1 MLAIKEKFA
10 LLLHNTG
17 AIFALVLFLTLNPFP
32 THLKSQNAEAEQEV
46 YLIISSFNPD
56 TKRSMDF
63 INEFELSLGTDY
75 KENAIVLIED
85 LGAKNFNEEAH
96 LWKVR
101 VASLLKKYEH
111 KKLRAIIAIGQEAW
125 AALLAQDALPS
136 DVPIFGEY
144 ISGNGIELPITSV
157 DETWQPEWVNM
168 SRKARTKATAGGILN
183 HYVPR
188 RNIDLILSF
197 FPETKNIVFL
207 SDNTYGGLSMK
218 TLFKRDMNEVPNVN
232 YLFLDSRE
240 LHFNEILQSIKVLP
254 QNTAMLIGTWRVN
267 KDGQYFLGNSLEELI
282 SANPNLPVFTMSGTG
297 LGAGAIGGY
306 IPKYGLHAKKIVS
319 LIEAYAKGERDSVRF
334 NTSGSS
340 YQFDQRLLEKL
351 KINKQMLPP
360 ESILINVKDPR
371 LARYKNYLIVVSSV
385 TVLLA
390 IFMVTLLILY
400 SKNKRLQKYLEENRQ
415 KLIEAKERAE
425 ESDHLKSAFLANMSH
440 EIRTPLN
447 SIVGFSNLL
456 ISDDYTSEQRVEMNK
471 VIAQNS
477 ELLLT
482 LITDILDIS
491 GLETGKLNFVFRS
504 VEVNSLCE
512 QVIATTSHL
521 KKASIDYRFE
531 PTLESCEINTDVH
544 RLSQVLLN
552 LLTNANKF
560 TQQGEIVLKYELKG
574 SHLLFSVSDTGKGI
588 PKEQHNKLFERFGKL
603 NTFSQGAGLGLAIS
617 KQIIS
622 NLGGKIW
629 IDPEYSDGA
638 RFCFTHPIL
647 PKSNKTA

>member
-1 MLAIKEKFA
+1 MSAIKEK
-10 LLLHNTG
+10 LTLVLYDTG
-17 AIFALVLFLTLNPFP
+17 ALFALVLFLTLNLFP
-32 THLKSQNAEAEQEV
+32 THLKSQNAEVEQEV

-63 INEFELSLGTDY
+63 INEFELALGTDY
-75 KENAIVLIED
+75 KDNAIVLIED

-96 LWKVR
+96 LWKGR

-125 AALLAQDALPS
+125 AALLAQDTIPS
-136 DVPIFGEY
+136 GVPIFGEY

-168 SRKARTKATAGGILN
+168 SRKARRKANAGGILN

-218 TLFKRDMNEVPNVN
+218 TLFKRDMNEVPNIN

-240 LHFNEILQSIKVLP
+240 LHFNEILQSIKMLP

-297 LGAGAIGGY
+297 LGSGAIGGY
-306 IPKYGLHAKKIVS
+306 IPKYGLHAKRIVS
-319 LIEAYAKGERDSVRF
+319 LIEAYAKGDRDSVRF

-351 KINKQMLPP
+351 KINKQMLPS
-360 ESILINVKDPR
+360 ESIIINAKDPR
-371 LARYKNYLIVVSSV
+371 LAKYKKYLIAVSSV
-385 TVLLA
+385 TVALA
-390 IFMVTLLILY
+390 IFMITLFFMY
-400 SKNKRLQKYLEENRQ
+400 SKNKRLRKYLEQNRQ
-415 KLIEAKERAE
+415 ELIMAKERAE

-456 ISDDYTSEQRVEMNK
+456 ISDDYTAEQRVEMNK

-491 GLETGKLNFVFRS
+491 GLETGKLNFVFRT

-512 QVIATTSHL
+512 QVLATTTHL
-521 KKASIDYRFE
+521 RKASIDYRFE
-531 PTLESCEINTDVH
+531 PTLESCEIYTDVH

-560 TQQGEIVLKYELKG
+560 TQQGEIVLKYELNG
-574 SHLLFSVSDTGKGI
+574 SHLLFSVSDTGSGI
-588 PKEQHNKLFERFGKL
+588 PKEQHKKLFERFGKL

-617 KQIIS
+617 KQIIT
-622 NLGGKIW
+622 NLGGRIW
-629 IDPEYSDGA
+629 IDPEYSEGA
-638 RFCFTHPIL
+638 RFYFTHPIL
-647 PKSNKTA
+647 SKSDNKA

>member
-1 MLAIKEKFA
+1 MSNIKEKLS
-10 LLLHNTG
+10 LLFNNSWAML
-17 AIFALVLFLTLNPFP
+17 ALVVFLTFNPFP
-32 THLKSQNAEAEQEV
+32 TRLKSQNAHVEQEV

-56 TKRSMDF
+56 TKRSLDF
-63 INEFELSLGTDY
+63 INDFELALGTDY
-75 KENAIVLIED
+75 KENAIILIED
-85 LGAKNFNEEAH
+85 MGAKNFNEEAF
-96 LWKVR
+96 LWKGR
-101 VASLLKKYEH
+101 VASLLRKYED
-111 KKLRAIIAIGQEAW
+111 KRLRAIIAIGQEAW
-125 AALLAQDALPS
+125 AALLAQDSLPS
-136 DVPIFGEY
+136 GVPIFCEY
-144 ISGNGIELPITSV
+144 VSNNGIELPHTSV
-157 DETWQPEWVNM
+157 DENWQPEWVNM
-168 SRKARTKATAGGILN
+168 SRKARGKAIAGGILN

-188 RNIDLILSF
+188 RNIELVLSF

-218 TLFKRDMNEVPNVN
+218 TLFKRDMNEVPNMN

-254 QNTAMLIGTWRVN
+254 QNSVMLIGTWRVN

-297 LGAGAIGGY
+297 LGSGAIGGY
-306 IPKYGLHAKKIVS
+306 IPTYGQHAKRIVS
-319 LIEAYAKGERDSVRF
+319 LIESYAKGNIDSVRF
-334 NTSGSS
+334 NTSGGS

-360 ESILINVKDPR
+360 ESILINAKDPR
-371 LARYKNYLIVVSSV
+371 LVRYRNYLILVSSV
-385 TVLLA
+385 TVILA
-390 IFMVTLLILY
+390 IFMITLFIMY
-400 SKNKRLQKYLEENRQ
+400 TRSKRLRKNLEEHRQ
-415 KLIEAKERAE
+415 ELIEAKERAE

-456 ISDDYTSEQRVEMNK
+456 ISDDYTTEQRIEMNR

-491 GLETGKLNFVFRS
+491 GLETGKLNFVFRT

-512 QVIATTSHL
+512 QVLATTTHL
-521 KKASIDYRFE
+521 RKASIDYRFE
-531 PTLESCEINTDVH
+531 PTLKSCEIYTDVH

-560 TQQGEIVLKYELKG
+560 TQQGEIVLKYELERN
-574 SHLLFSVSDTGKGI
+574 HLLFSVSDTGSGI
-588 PKEQHNKLFERFGKL
+588 PKEQHKKLFERFGKL

-617 KQIIS
+617 KQIIT

-629 IDPEYSDGA
+629 IDPEYSEGA

-647 PKSNKTA
+647 SGSNIIT

>member
-1 MLAIKEKFA
+1 
-10 LLLHNTG
+10 
-17 AIFALVLFLTLNPFP
+17 
-32 THLKSQNAEAEQEV
+32 
-46 YLIISSFNPD
+46 
-56 TKRSMDF
+56 
-63 INEFELSLGTDY
+63 
-75 KENAIVLIED
+75 
-85 LGAKNFNEEAH
+85 
-96 LWKVR
+96 
-101 VASLLKKYEH
+101 
-111 KKLRAIIAIGQEAW
+111 
-125 AALLAQDALPS
+125 
-136 DVPIFGEY
+136 
-144 ISGNGIELPITSV
+144 
-157 DETWQPEWVNM
+157 M
-168 SRKARTKATAGGILN
+168 SRKARRKANAGGILN

-218 TLFKRDMNEVPNVN
+218 TLFKRDMNEVPNIN

-240 LHFNEILQSIKVLP
+240 LHFNEILQSIKMLP

-297 LGAGAIGGY
+297 LGSGAIGGY
-306 IPKYGLHAKKIVS
+306 IPKYGLHAKRIVS
-319 LIEAYAKGERDSVRF
+319 LIEAYAKGDRDSVRF

-351 KINKQMLPP
+351 KINKQMLPS
-360 ESILINVKDPR
+360 ESIIINAKDPR
-371 LARYKNYLIVVSSV
+371 LAKYKKYLIAVSSV
-385 TVLLA
+385 TVALA
-390 IFMVTLLILY
+390 IFMITLFFMY
-400 SKNKRLQKYLEENRQ
+400 SKNKRLRKYLEQNRQ
-415 KLIEAKERAE
+415 ELIMAKERAE

-456 ISDDYTSEQRVEMNK
+456 ISDDYTAEQRVEMNK

-491 GLETGKLNFVFRS
+491 GLETGKLNFVFRT

-512 QVIATTSHL
+512 QVLATTTHL
-521 KKASIDYRFE
+521 RKASIDYRFE
-531 PTLESCEINTDVH
+531 PTLESCEIYTDVH

-560 TQQGEIVLKYELKG
+560 TQQGEIVLKYELNG
-574 SHLLFSVSDTGKGI
+574 SHLLFSVSDTGSGI
-588 PKEQHNKLFERFGKL
+588 PKEQHKKLFERFGKL

-617 KQIIS
+617 KQIIT
-622 NLGGKIW
+622 NLGGRIW
-629 IDPEYSDGA
+629 IDPEYSEGA
-638 RFCFTHPIL
+638 RFYFTHPIL
-647 PKSNKTA
+647 SKSDNKA

>member
-1 MLAIKEKFA
+1 MLAIKEKFT

-17 AIFALVLFLTLNPFP
+17 ALFALVVFLAFNPFP
-32 THLKSQNAEAEQEV
+32 THLRSQNAEAEQEV

-63 INEFELSLGTDY
+63 INEFESALGTDY

-85 LGAKNFNEEAH
+85 LGAKNFNEEAY
-96 LWKVR
+96 LWKGR
-101 VASLLKKYEH
+101 VASLLRKYEN

-125 AALLAQDALPS
+125 AALLAQDSLPA

-144 ISGNGIELPITSV
+144 ISNNGIELPLTTV
-157 DETWQPEWVNM
+157 DDTWQPEWVNM
-168 SRKARTKATAGGILN
+168 SRKARRKSIAGGILN
-183 HYVPR
+183 QYVPR
-188 RNIDLILSF
+188 RNIELILSF
-197 FPETKNIVFL
+197 YPDTKNIVFL

-218 TLFKRDMNEVPNVN
+218 ALFKRDMNEVPNLN
-232 YLFLDSRE
+232 YIFLDSRE
-240 LHFNEILQSIKVLP
+240 LHFREILESIRVLP
-254 QNTAMLIGTWRVN
+254 QNSAMLIGTWRVN

-297 LGAGAIGGY
+297 LGSGAIGGY
-306 IPKYGLHAKKIVS
+306 IPNYGQHAKKIVS
-319 LIEAYAKGERDSVRF
+319 LIEAYAKGDRDSVRF
-334 NTSGSS
+334 NTSGGS
-340 YQFDQRLLEKL
+340 YRFDQRLLEKL

-360 ESILINVKDPR
+360 ESIFINAKDPR
-371 LARYKNYLIVVSSV
+371 LTRYRNYLILVSFV
-385 TVLLA
+385 TVVLA
-390 IFMVTLLILY
+390 IFMITLYILY
-400 SKNKRLQKYLEENRQ
+400 SKNKRLRKYLEENRQ
-415 KLIEAKERAE
+415 DLIEAKDRAE

-456 ISDDYTSEQRVEMNK
+456 ISDDYTTEQRIEMNK

-491 GLETGKLNFVFRS
+491 GLETGKLNFVFRT

-512 QVIATTSHL
+512 QVLATTTHL
-521 KKASIDYRFE
+521 RKASIDYRFE
-531 PTLESCEINTDVH
+531 STLESCEINTDVH

-574 SHLLFSVSDTGKGI
+574 NHLLFSVSDTGSGI
-588 PKEQHNKLFERFGKL
+588 PEEQHKKLFERFGKL

-617 KQIIS
+617 KQIIT

-629 IDPEYSDGA
+629 IDPEYREGA

-647 PKSNKTA
+647 PRSNNIA